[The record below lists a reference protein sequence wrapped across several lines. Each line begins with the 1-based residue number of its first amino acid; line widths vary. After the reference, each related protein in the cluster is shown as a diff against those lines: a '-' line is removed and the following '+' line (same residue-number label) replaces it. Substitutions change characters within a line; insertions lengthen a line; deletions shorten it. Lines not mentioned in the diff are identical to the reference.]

1 MNPRAKTLLALAA
14 GALATACNSVPTKK
28 FTFDVI
34 DGSERPKPA
43 LIVVDDDWV
52 KAWDANQVVN
62 VTEDDELTLDV
73 AVPSSTVEITVVP
86 LTVANKKV
94 ANKPMSRKDATDVA
108 GMTDEVRTLK
118 LNDPQRHLFI
128 LLPKPRS

>member
-1 MNPRAKTLLALAA
+1 
-14 GALATACNSVPTKK
+14 
-28 FTFDVI
+28 
-34 DGSERPKPA
+34 
-43 LIVVDDDWV
+43 
-52 KAWDANQVVN
+52 
-62 VTEDDELTLDV
+62 
-73 AVPSSTVEITVVP
+73 VEITVVP